1 KGAQPRYDGPGRPRW
16 KPIHATVNWTIGVEI
31 VRWPSEWCQNRFARP
46 LGRGSS
52 EPTGEG
58 QDELSRW
65 DLAIWDDPPPD
76 GQGGNTDAAQDKRGR
91 RGDSLLNC
99 KTIHPIA
106 TTINASCV
114 DRDGSAGRRLNH
126 S

>member
-31 VRWPSEWCQNRFARP
+31 VRWPSECCQNRFARP

-76 GQGGNTDAAQDKRGR
+76 GQGANAEAQQNERGR
-91 RGDSLLNC
+91 LGDRLNC
-99 KTIHPIA
+99 NTIHPIA
-106 TTINASCV
+106 TTANPSGCYRNGA
-114 DRDGSAGRRLNH
+114 AG
-126 S
+126 